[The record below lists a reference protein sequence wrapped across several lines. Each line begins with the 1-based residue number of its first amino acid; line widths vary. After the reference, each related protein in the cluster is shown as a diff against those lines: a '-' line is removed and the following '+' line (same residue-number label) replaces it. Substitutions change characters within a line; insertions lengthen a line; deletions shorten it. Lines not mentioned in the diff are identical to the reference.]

1 MTPRYS
7 ILIPTFRRGESLAEC
22 LDSVCGL
29 DYPLDHLEVII
40 VDNGGSA
47 EHTRSAAEP
56 FMQRLSIRYLINPVN
71 RGFGYSFNR
80 AAVEATGDRLWL
92 LTDDVRPQPDLLRE
106 CDALLARDPL
116 IGYVGCRAIEAGYI
130 RSGDGIGRIAN
141 TGEVVGNFDIDCGQP
156 IEVEHVYG
164 FSSIFTREALNR
176 VGVYDRTLLSQ
187 PYSSGDRTET
197 DHCLSVRQCG
207 LKVVYNPRMAAV
219 HLAKP
224 RPDMSEVSLRWKRN
238 SIRNTLYLYLKH
250 YGMFG
255 KSGAALRLTFLV
267 DVGILSLLRR
277 PSVTNVAYFAN
288 GVRARIS
295 AYAHVLLFRIRG
307 NVDSVSAFRA
317 ALARDLAAHPH
328 HHELA

>member
-7 ILIPTFRRGESLAEC
+7 ILIPTFRRGDSLAEC
-22 LDSVCGL
+22 LESVCAL
-29 DYPLDHLEVII
+29 DYPLEQLEIVI
-40 VDNGGSA
+40 VDNGGAA
-47 EHTRSAAEP
+47 EHTRHAAEP
-56 FMQRLSIRYLINPVN
+56 FMRRLAIRYLINPVN

-80 AAVEATGDRLWL
+80 AAVEGKGDRLWL
-92 LTDDVRPQPDLLRE
+92 LTDDVRPYPDLLRE

-116 IGYVGCRAIEAGYI
+116 IGYVGCRAIEDGYI
-130 RSGDGIGRIAN
+130 RSGEGIGCIAE
-141 TGEVVGNFDIDCGQP
+141 TGEVVGNFDIDCGDP

-176 VGVYDRTLLSQ
+176 AGVYDRTLLSK

-197 DHCLSVRQCG
+197 DHCLSVRDRG
-207 LKVVYNPRMAAV
+207 LKVIYNPRMAAV

-250 YGMFG
+250 YGLFG
-255 KSGAALRLTFLV
+255 KGGAALRLTFLV
-267 DVGILSLLRR
+267 DVGLLSMLRR
-277 PSVTNVAYFAN
+277 PTPGNVAYFAN
-288 GVRARIS
+288 GLRARGS
-295 AYAHVLLFRIRG
+295 AYAHALLFRLRG
-307 NVDSVSAFRA
+307 DVDSVSAFRA
-317 ALARDLAAHPH
+317 ELERDLAAHSQ